1 MGKFSHLGNDLYSG
15 RRSFDFIGRR
25 TLYYV
30 ISAILILGAAGLVVG
45 KGLNFGIEFT
55 GGTQFAIS
63 LPAEDITQDNAEELR
78 ETVADAAADAGI
90 DSGDPIVTTEGTSRL
105 IVQVQELD
113 QADTDA
119 LIEVIAEDRGIP
131 ADATTEDIS
140 VSAIGASLGAEL
152 AQRALIGVVVFLFF
166 VVLFIW
172 AYSREW
178 KMSVAALAALF
189 HDIIITVGIYALSG
203 FTVTPA
209 AVTGFLAILAFS
221 LYDTVVVFDKVREN
235 TLNLRSKRTTYADAA
250 NLAVNQTIV
259 RSVNTAIVALIPVL
273 AILYV
278 SAIQLGASSLQDL
291 ALVQVVGTF
300 VGVYSSV
307 FLAPRILVH
316 LKSNED
322 DVKLAEKR
330 AKSRARAAADP
341 YASVPAFV
349 EDMPVGEGSDEGVEL
364 DDEDDDEL
372 EETGE
377 PTAPRPGAAPAS
389 TRSEAMGSGR
399 VAPPAR
405 GPLGQSNS
413 SGRVQPSR
421 QTKSQRKKP

>member
-1 MGKFSHLGNDLYSG
+1 MGKFSRLGNDLYAG
-15 RRSFDFIGRR
+15 RRSYDFIGRR
-25 TLYYV
+25 AVFYV
-30 ISAILILGAAGLVVG
+30 VSAILVLCAVGLVGG

-55 GGTQFAIS
+55 GGTQFAVN
-63 LPAEDITQDNAEELR
+63 LPADQVTQDNAEELR
-78 ETVADAAADAGI
+78 ETVADAGI
-90 DSGDPIVTTEGTSRL
+90 ETGDPIVTTEGDSRL

-113 QADTDA
+113 QADTDT
-119 LIEVIAEDRGIP
+119 LIGVIADAQGIAPED
-131 ADATTEDIS
+131 ASNDIS
-140 VSAIGASLGAEL
+140 VSAIGASLGAQL
-152 AQRALIGVVVFLFF
+152 AQRAAIGVGVFLFL

-178 KMSVAALAALF
+178 KMSVAALMALF
-189 HDIIITVGIYALSG
+189 HDIVITVGIYALSG
-203 FTVTPA
+203 FSVTPA
-209 AVTGFLAILAFS
+209 AVTGFLAILGFS

-235 TLNLRSKRTTYADAA
+235 TANLRSKRTTYGEAA
-250 NLAVNQTIV
+250 NLAVNQTLV
-259 RSVNTAIVALIPVL
+259 RSVNTSVVALIPIG

-278 SAIQLGASSLQDL
+278 SAVQLGSSSLQDL
-291 ALVQVVGTF
+291 ALVQFVGMG

-330 AKSRARAAADP
+330 AKARARAAADP
-341 YASVPAFV
+341 YASVPNFT
-349 EDMPVGEGSDEGVEL
+349 EDMPIGAGSDEGVDPE
-364 DDEDDDEL
+364 DDEEHDEH
-372 EETGE
+372 ESGE
-377 PTAPRPGAAPAS
+377 PGEDEPTRSSS

-405 GPLGQSNS
+405 GPMGQSNS

-421 QTKSQRKKP
+421 RTKSQRKK

>member
-1 MGKFSHLGNDLYSG
+1 MGKFSRLGNDLYAG
-15 RRSFDFIGRR
+15 RRSYDFIGRR
-25 TLYYV
+25 AVFYV
-30 ISAILILGAAGLVVG
+30 VSAILVLCAVGLVGG

-55 GGTQFAIS
+55 GGTQFAVN
-63 LPAEDITQDNAEELR
+63 LPADQVTQDNAEELR
-78 ETVADAAADAGI
+78 ETVADAGI
-90 DSGDPIVTTEGTSRL
+90 ETGDPIVTTEGDSRL

-113 QADTDA
+113 QADTDT
-119 LIEVIAEDRGIP
+119 LIGVIADAQGIAPED
-131 ADATTEDIS
+131 ASNDIS
-140 VSAIGASLGAEL
+140 VSAIGASLGAQL
-152 AQRALIGVVVFLFF
+152 AQRAAIGVGVFLFL

-178 KMSVAALAALF
+178 KMSVAALMALF
-189 HDIIITVGIYALSG
+189 HDIVITVGIYALSG
-203 FTVTPA
+203 FSVTPA
-209 AVTGFLAILAFS
+209 AVTGFLAILGFS

-235 TLNLRSKRTTYADAA
+235 TANLRSKRTTYGEAA
-250 NLAVNQTIV
+250 NLAVNQTLV
-259 RSVNTAIVALIPVL
+259 RSVNTSVVALIPIG

-278 SAIQLGASSLQDL
+278 SAVQLGSSSLQDL
-291 ALVQVVGTF
+291 ALVQFVGMG

-330 AKSRARAAADP
+330 AKARARAAADP
-341 YASVPAFV
+341 YASVPNFT
-349 EDMPVGEGSDEGVEL
+349 EDMPIGAGSDEGVDPE
-364 DDEDDDEL
+364 DDEEHDEH
-372 EETGE
+372 ESGDPDEDE
-377 PTAPRPGAAPAS
+377 PTRSSS

-405 GPLGQSNS
+405 GPMGQSNS

-421 QTKSQRKKP
+421 RTKSQRKK

>member
-1 MGKFSHLGNDLYSG
+1 MGKFSRLGNDLYAG
-15 RRSFDFIGRR
+15 RRSYDFIGRR
-25 TLYYV
+25 AVFYV
-30 ISAILILGAAGLVVG
+30 VSAILVLCAVGLVGG

-55 GGTQFAIS
+55 GGTQFAVN
-63 LPAEDITQDNAEELR
+63 LPADQVTQDNAEELR
-78 ETVADAAADAGI
+78 ETVADAGI
-90 DSGDPIVTTEGTSRL
+90 ETGDPIVTTEGDSRL

-113 QADTDA
+113 QADTDT
-119 LIEVIAEDRGIP
+119 LIGVIADAQGIAPED
-131 ADATTEDIS
+131 ASNDIS
-140 VSAIGASLGAEL
+140 VSAIGASLGAQL
-152 AQRALIGVVVFLFF
+152 AQRAAIGVGVFLFL

-178 KMSVAALAALF
+178 KMSVAALMALF
-189 HDIIITVGIYALSG
+189 HDIVITVGIYALSG
-203 FTVTPA
+203 FSVTPA
-209 AVTGFLAILAFS
+209 AVTGFLAILGFS

-235 TLNLRSKRTTYADAA
+235 TANLRSKRTTYGEAA
-250 NLAVNQTIV
+250 NLAVNQTLV
-259 RSVNTAIVALIPVL
+259 RSVNTSVVALIPIG

-278 SAIQLGASSLQDL
+278 SAVQLGSSSLQDL
-291 ALVQVVGTF
+291 ALVQFVGMG

-330 AKSRARAAADP
+330 AKARARAAADP
-341 YASVPAFV
+341 YASVPNFT
-349 EDMPVGEGSDEGVEL
+349 EDMPIGAGSDEGVDPE
-364 DDEDDDEL
+364 DDEEHDEY
-372 EETGE
+372 ESGE
-377 PTAPRPGAAPAS
+377 PDEDEPTRSSS

-405 GPLGQSNS
+405 GPMGQSNS

-421 QTKSQRKKP
+421 RTKSQRKK

>member
-1 MGKFSHLGNDLYSG
+1 MGKFSRLGNDLYAG
-15 RRSFDFIGRR
+15 RRSYDFIGRR
-25 TLYYV
+25 AVFYA
-30 ISAILILGAAGLVVG
+30 ISAILVLCAVGLVGG

-55 GGTQFAIS
+55 GGTQFAVN
-63 LPAEDITQDNAEELR
+63 LPADQVTQSNAEDLR
-78 ETVADAAADAGI
+78 ETVADAGI
-90 DSGDPIVTTEGTSRL
+90 ETGDPIVTTEGDSRL
-105 IVQVQELD
+105 IVQVQELG

-119 LIEVIAEDRGIP
+119 LIEVIAAAQDIAP
-131 ADATTEDIS
+131 ADASDDIS
-140 VSAIGASLGAEL
+140 VSAIGASLGAQL
-152 AQRALIGVVVFLFF
+152 AQRAAIGVGVFLFL

-178 KMSVAALAALF
+178 KMSVAALMALF
-189 HDIIITVGIYALSG
+189 HDIVITVGIYALSG
-203 FTVTPA
+203 FSVTPA
-209 AVTGFLAILAFS
+209 AVTGFLAILGFS

-235 TLNLRSKRTTYADAA
+235 TANLRSKRTTYAQAA
-250 NLAVNQTIV
+250 NLAVNQTLV
-259 RSVNTAIVALIPVL
+259 RSVNTSVVALIPIG

-278 SAIQLGASSLQDL
+278 SAVQLGSSSLQDL
-291 ALVQVVGTF
+291 ALVQFVGMG

-330 AKSRARAAADP
+330 AKARARAAADP
-341 YASVPAFV
+341 YASVPSFT
-349 EDMPVGEGSDEGVEL
+349 EDMPIGAGADEGVEPE
-364 DDEDDDEL
+364 DDEEHDEHESGAPDD
-372 EETGE
+372 GE
-377 PTAPRPGAAPAS
+377 PARPSS

-405 GPLGQSNS
+405 GPMGQSNS

-421 QTKSQRKKP
+421 QTKSQRKK

>member
-15 RRSFDFIGRR
+15 ERSFDFVGRR
-25 TLYYV
+25 TVYYL
-30 ISAILILGAAGLVVG
+30 ISVLLVLGAAGLVVG
-45 KGLNFGIEFT
+45 KGLNLGIEFT
-55 GGTQFAIS
+55 GGTQFAVS
-63 LPAEDITQDNAEELR
+63 LPADDVTQENAEELR
-78 ETVADAAADAGI
+78 EVVAAAADDAGI
-90 DSGDPIVTTEGTSRL
+90 ETGDPIVTTEGTSRL
-105 IVQVQELD
+105 IVQVQELG
-113 QADTDA
+113 QEETDA
-119 LIEVIAEDRGIP
+119 LIEVIADDRGIAP
-131 ADATTEDIS
+131 ADTTTDIS

-152 AQRALIGVVVFLFF
+152 AQRALIGVAVFLFL

-235 TLNLRSKRTTYADAA
+235 TLNLRSKRTTYAAAA
-250 NLAVNQTIV
+250 NLAVNQTVV

-316 LKSNED
+316 LKSTED
-322 DVKLAEKR
+322 DVMLAEKR
-330 AKSRARAAADP
+330 AKARARAAADP
-341 YASVPAFV
+341 YASVPAFT
-349 EDMPVGEGSDEGVEL
+349 EDMPVAAGPDDTDVLVAEV
-364 DDEDDDEL
+364 DEDDDEV
-372 EETGE
+372 
-377 PTAPRPGAAPAS
+377 PRPAPTGSGATS

-399 VAPPAR
+399 VVPKAR
-405 GPLGQSNS
+405 GPVGPSNS
-413 SGRVQPSR
+413 AGRVQPSR
-421 QTKSQRKKP
+421 QTKSKRKKP

>member
-1 MGKFSHLGNDLYSG
+1 MGKFSRLGNDLYAG
-15 RRSFDFIGRR
+15 RRSYDFIGRR
-25 TLYYV
+25 AVFYV
-30 ISAILILGAAGLVVG
+30 VSAILVLCAVGLVGG

-55 GGTQFAIS
+55 GGTQFAVN
-63 LPAEDITQDNAEELR
+63 LPADQVTQDNAEELR
-78 ETVADAAADAGI
+78 ETVADAGI
-90 DSGDPIVTTEGTSRL
+90 ETGDPIVTTEGDSRL

-113 QADTDA
+113 QADTDT
-119 LIEVIAEDRGIP
+119 LIGVIADAQGIAPED
-131 ADATTEDIS
+131 ASNDIS
-140 VSAIGASLGAEL
+140 VSAIGASLGAQL
-152 AQRALIGVVVFLFF
+152 AQRAAIGVGVFLFL

-178 KMSVAALAALF
+178 KMSVAALMALF
-189 HDIIITVGIYALSG
+189 HDIVITVGIYALSG
-203 FTVTPA
+203 FSVTPA
-209 AVTGFLAILAFS
+209 AVTGFLAILGFS

-235 TLNLRSKRTTYADAA
+235 TANLRSKRTTYGEAA
-250 NLAVNQTIV
+250 NLAVNQTLV
-259 RSVNTAIVALIPVL
+259 RSVNTSVVALIPIG

-278 SAIQLGASSLQDL
+278 SAVQLGSSSLQDL
-291 ALVQVVGTF
+291 ALVQFVGMG

-330 AKSRARAAADP
+330 AKARARAAADP
-341 YASVPAFV
+341 YASVPNFT
-349 EDMPVGEGSDEGVEL
+349 EDMPIGAGSDEGVDPE
-364 DDEDDDEL
+364 DDEEHDEH
-372 EETGE
+372 ESGE
-377 PTAPRPGAAPAS
+377 PGEDAPTRSSS

-405 GPLGQSNS
+405 GPMGQSNS

-421 QTKSQRKKP
+421 RTKSQRKK